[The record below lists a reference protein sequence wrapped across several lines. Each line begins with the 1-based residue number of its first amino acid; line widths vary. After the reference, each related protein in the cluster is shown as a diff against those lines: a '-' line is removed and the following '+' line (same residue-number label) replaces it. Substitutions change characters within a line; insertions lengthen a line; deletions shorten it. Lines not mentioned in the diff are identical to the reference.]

1 MTRHRML
8 RRIAY
13 VRRNRCSAL
22 VVALT
27 LFILLN
33 PLLAVSAIGGSM
45 LGVALFVV
53 LVLAV
58 WALRLERPVLWGLG
72 LFGFI
77 TIDALIADRMGFG
90 GLLPKGANVPV
101 KSETTTGCSH
111 RVSCWVGWIYAR
123 IRTPFD

>member
-22 VVALT
+22 VGALCS
-27 LFILLN
+27 FILLN
-33 PLLAVSAIGGSM
+33 PMLAGSAIGGSM

-72 LFGFI
+72 
-77 TIDALIADRMGFG
+77 
-90 GLLPKGANVPV
+90 GAASSP
-101 KSETTTGCSH
+101 SM
-111 RVSCWVGWIYAR
+111 
-123 IRTPFD
+123 P

>member
-33 PLLAVSAIGGSM
+33 PVLAISAIGGSM

-58 WALRLERPVLWGLG
+58 WALRLGLYC
-72 LFGFI
+72 
-77 TIDALIADRMGFG
+77 G
-90 GLLPKGANVPV
+90 GSA
-101 KSETTTGCSH
+101 CSGSSPST
-111 RVSCWVGWIYAR
+111 R
-123 IRTPFD
+123 